1 VILAMFSK
9 APFEWC
15 WASACQWHRA
25 GKPPELLCSR
35 VPLAE
40 DFGLEVWDHFRLSWL
55 LTGNVSCGPRYAP
68 RLDVVAPG
76 CPSGSFC
83 MNLIGHIR

>member
-1 VILAMFSK
+1 MSG
-9 APFEWC
+9 
-15 WASACQWHRA
+15 A
-25 GKPPELLCSR
+25 GLVR
-35 VPLAE
+35 VSGTE
-40 DFGLEVWDHFRLSWL
+40 RVSRLSCCAVECLWLKILGSKFGIILDYPPLL

-83 MNLIGHIR
+83 MNLIGHIRIR